1 MDREDLKVA
10 KQILFKRTHRA
21 MRKHQATREK
31 ARARRNARRLCEDR
45 AGEGVALE
53 AVEKG
58 WIA

>member
-1 MDREDLKVA
+1 MDREDLKFA

-21 MRKHQATREK
+21 MRKHQAAKEK
-31 ARARRNARRLCEDR
+31 ARQRRNARRLCSDYL
-45 AGEGVALE
+45 GEGVELE